1 MTEKEL
7 NRLDWLRRQRTLLV
21 EEKSLAVAKIR
32 SCFATGVVM
41 GSREEEPFNL
51 HPVVVQ
57 GLSDSRKAREASAA
71 LEDIRGNL
79 RKVEGQIQELEQ
91 FIRQVEDPVARD
103 VMERHWIRGETW
115 VGISTKMGKSENWA
129 RMIVNRYLQRECA
142 KKK

>member
-7 NRLDWLRRQRTLLV
+7 NRLDWLRRQKAMLA
-21 EEKSLAVAKIR
+21 EEKSLAVARIR
-32 SCFATGVVM
+32 SCLATGVVM
-41 GSREEEPFNL
+41 GSRLEEPYNL

-57 GLSDSRKAREASAA
+57 GLPDSREAREASAA
-71 LEDIRGNL
+71 LEDISGSL

-115 VGISTKMGKSENWA
+115 AGISTRMGKEASWA
-129 RMIVNRYLQRECA
+129 FKVAKRYLS
-142 KKK
+142 KKF